1 MMTNGKHL
9 PMFQWRVV

>member
-9 PMFQWRVV
+9 PLFQWRIV